1 MFKKKIFA
9 LKKFKKPPS
18 KVAYLSRILVVSE
31 IFHNTAQQPK
41 WQNSC
46 SKMWPIEQ
54 LYIELGSSAEVSSQT
69 LEGSVLQLRTKLVS
83 TVLPLLILNQ
93 LCNLKAFHVEGIN
106 VGYALE
112 IWICGCSLFL
122 RRELWASKSTGANI
136 VPVAGLSQEN
146 ILIKDISYHYDI
158 FKSFALEHKASKEKL
173 LRIVLGHVFRPD
185 FFDILQL
192 QKLPDKLWGFGVF
205 SANLSAP
212 SS

>member
-1 MFKKKIFA
+1 MFA
-9 LKKFKKPPS
+9 LKKLKKTAS
-18 KVAYLSRILVVSE
+18 KVAYLSKILIVSE
-31 IFHNTAQQPK
+31 IFYNTAQQPK

-192 QKLPDKLWGFGVF
+192 QKLPDKFWGFGVF